1 MKGDTLTFK
10 VSEAEVL
17 SFVRNR
23 FLLKF
28 DNDKKLFRTALQVY
42 QELPPFK
49 LNENIFNA
57 NPDLDPSLHEAVLYI
72 ARVIT
77 QFYLTKAF
85 EAMKIDLND
94 PNVTEDL
101 DEGNIGTPGRIAKMW
116 TASSPTDDSELLCG
130 RWTKPPRIAT
140 FPNEHPERKIPIT
153 KRVTINAVCS
163 HHAAI
168 FSTQWGKDSYAI
180 ISYIP
185 EKTVLGISKL
195 QRLTDWV
202 ARRGWLQEELTYELY
217 HQISKAAETKNV
229 YVKMV
234 NVIHSC
240 ELNRGSK
247 NPHGGFTTE
256 AYGGLFEDPVYREM
270 VNKDY

>member
-1 MKGDTLTFK
+1 MKFK
-10 VSEAEVL
+10 VAETEIL

-28 DNDKKLFRTALQVY
+28 NGDKRLFRTALQAY
-42 QELPPFK
+42 QELRPFK
-49 LNENIFNA
+49 LNENVFEA
-57 NPDLDPSLHEAVLYI
+57 NPDLDPSLYEAVLYI
-72 ARVIT
+72 ARMFT

-85 EAMKIDLND
+85 EAMKIDLDD
-94 PNVTEDL
+94 PNVAENL
-101 DEGNIGTPGRIAKMW
+101 DDGNIGTPGRIAKMW
-116 TASSPTDDSELLCG
+116 TASSLTDDSELLCG
-130 RWTKPPRIAT
+130 RWTKPPRIAS

-153 KRVTINAVCS
+153 KRITINAVCS

-168 FSTQWGKDSYAI
+168 FSTQWGEDSYAI
-180 ISYIP
+180 VSYIP
-185 EKTVLGISKL
+185 EKKVLGISKL

-202 ARRGWLQEELTYELY
+202 ARRGWLQEELTEELY
-217 HQISKAAETKNV
+217 RKISEAAETENV

-256 AYGGLFEDPVYREM
+256 AYGGLFEDLFYRAM